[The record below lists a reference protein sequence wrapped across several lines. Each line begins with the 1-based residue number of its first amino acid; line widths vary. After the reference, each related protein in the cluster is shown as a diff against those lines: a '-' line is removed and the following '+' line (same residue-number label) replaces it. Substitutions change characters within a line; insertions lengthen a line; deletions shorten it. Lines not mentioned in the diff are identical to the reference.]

1 MTNEALIEMIGITK
15 NFPGVVANQ
24 NVDFD
29 LYPSEIHSILGENG
43 AGKTTLMNILAG
55 MHQPD
60 AGTIIVR
67 NRTVK
72 IHSPQDSLRLGIG
85 MVYQHFALIPNLTVI
100 ENLILGFEDGLFLNL
115 NRAEQRLQEISAT
128 YGLSVE
134 PQKKIQDLSVS
145 ERQRTEILKIL
156 FHESDVLILDE
167 PTSMLAPAETQDLF
181 DTLKSLRKAG
191 KSVVLITHNL
201 SEALAV
207 SDRITIMRSGRNAA
221 ELSSDTLVAMDAKT
235 ASNRILDVMFGDV
248 PEPRARVA
256 RRKVFADK
264 PVLELKRV
272 ETLNNQGV
280 VGLKRISFSVAKG
293 EIVGVTGADSE
304 NRRLLAE
311 VIGGQKRTTSGKL
324 FYRGRDITLMNIAQR
339 FERGIRYVTDDR
351 MNEGCVLD
359 MALSENAILQSYY
372 RRPFSRFGILNQVNI
387 QSFTDDLISRFDIRT
402 TGPDARVS
410 TLSGGN
416 IQKFI
421 LAKSLSG
428 GPGLIVCSN
437 PTFGLDATTV
447 RLIQQLL
454 KEESLQGAAVLL
466 ITTDMD
472 ELFNCSDRI
481 GVLFNGAISEFMD
494 RSDATAEKV
503 GKLMLGLHEQRVH

>member
-1 MTNEALIEMIGITK
+1 MMTNKALIKMIGITK
-15 NFPGVVANQ
+15 NFPGVVANH

-43 AGKTTLMNILAG
+43 AGKTTLMKILAG

-60 AGTIIVR
+60 AGTIIIR

-72 IHSPQDSLRLGIG
+72 IHSPHDSLRLGIG

-167 PTSMLAPAETQDLF
+167 PTSMLAPAETEDLF
-181 DTLKSLRKAG
+181 VTLKSLRKAG

-221 ELSSDTLVAMDAKT
+221 ELSGDTLMAMDTKT
-235 ASNRILDVMFGDV
+235 ASNRILDVMFGDL

-256 RRKVFADK
+256 RKVFADK

-272 ETLNNQGV
+272 ETLNNQA
-280 VGLKRISFSVAKG
+280 RSA
-293 EIVGVTGADSE
+293 
-304 NRRLLAE
+304 
-311 VIGGQKRTTSGKL
+311 GQTSGQYEFL
-324 FYRGRDITLMNIAQR
+324 NVSATQGTDP
-339 FERGIRYVTDDR
+339 GIGS
-351 MNEGCVLD
+351 GCPY
-359 MALSENAILQSYY
+359 SE
-372 RRPFSRFGILNQVNI
+372 
-387 QSFTDDLISRFDIRT
+387 
-402 TGPDARVS
+402 
-410 TLSGGN
+410 
-416 IQKFI
+416 
-421 LAKSLSG
+421 
-428 GPGLIVCSN
+428 
-437 PTFGLDATTV
+437 
-447 RLIQQLL
+447 
-454 KEESLQGAAVLL
+454 AA
-466 ITTDMD
+466 D
-472 ELFNCSDRI
+472 
-481 GVLFNGAISEFMD
+481 
-494 RSDATAEKV
+494 
-503 GKLMLGLHEQRVH
+503 